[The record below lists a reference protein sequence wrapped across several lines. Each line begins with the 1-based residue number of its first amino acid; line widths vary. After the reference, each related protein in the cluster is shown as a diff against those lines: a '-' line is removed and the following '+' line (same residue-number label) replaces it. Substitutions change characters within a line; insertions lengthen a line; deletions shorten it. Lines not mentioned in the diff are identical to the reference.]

1 MQIDYQSATESESL
15 AQRVCTPDC
24 KNPSEEFLRSLDIHE
39 ILPQQEPFVM
49 IDTMR
54 HFEMLRVVTSFEIKS
69 SNMFVTD
76 GRLTSSGI
84 IENIAQTCAARI
96 GYINKYILRK
106 TVEAGVIGAV
116 KDLEIYNFPHTG
128 DVLKTAIKVG
138 GEAFGMILVQAKVYV
153 EGTLIADGEMKLG
166 TY

>member
-1 MQIDYQSATESESL
+1 
-15 AQRVCTPDC
+15 
-24 KNPSEEFLRSLDIHE
+24 
-39 ILPQQEPFVM
+39 M

-54 HFEMLRVVTSFEIKS
+54 HFEISRVVTSFEIKS
-69 SNMFVTD
+69 SNMFVND

-96 GYINKYILRK
+96 GYINRYILRK